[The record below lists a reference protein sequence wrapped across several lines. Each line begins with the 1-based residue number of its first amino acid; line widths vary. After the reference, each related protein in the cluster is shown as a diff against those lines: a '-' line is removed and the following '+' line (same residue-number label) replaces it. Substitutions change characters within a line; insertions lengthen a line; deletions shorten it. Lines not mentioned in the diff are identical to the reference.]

1 MSEIRRDT
9 VSLDNGIDS
18 SCFATFSPKTEL
30 SMSLAV
36 GSSEDSPAV

>member
-30 SMSLAV
+30 AISLAA
-36 GSSEDSPAV
+36 GSSKDYPIV

>member
-9 VSLDNGIDS
+9 VSDNGIDS

-30 SMSLAV
+30 AMSLAA
-36 GSSEDSPAV
+36 GSSKDSPIV